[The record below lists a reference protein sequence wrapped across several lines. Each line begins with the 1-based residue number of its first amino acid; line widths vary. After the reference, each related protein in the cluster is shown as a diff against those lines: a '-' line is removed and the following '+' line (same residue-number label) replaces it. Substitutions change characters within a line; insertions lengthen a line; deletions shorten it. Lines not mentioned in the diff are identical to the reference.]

1 MTTPRRIPKPAP
13 NIRFI
18 TAGIEIVK
26 SLLIPHATN
35 ESATRVATKTITN
48 FAASG
53 SKLNYS
59 QSGRCTLTSSR
70 YCCANHPESA
80 QERTDKISL
89 VKPRKI
95 PTIAERNNAP
105 ISNKSRALSISR
117 LTKSPIL
124 ALWPLL
130 NDRFAMGSHHRFVSF
145 AGCLR
150 SCTERPKPDSSG
162 LSAVH
167 LNCFRFRVDTILFQ
181 VRDKISGI
189 FRLLKNTDLYNET
202 RNNRFRN
209 RGI

>member
-1 MTTPRRIPKPAP
+1 MTIPRRIPKPAP

-18 TAGIEIVK
+18 TVGIEIVK

-35 ESATRVATKTITN
+35 ESATKVVTKTIAN

-53 SKLNYS
+53 SKLKFS

-80 QERTDKISL
+80 HERTDKISL

-95 PTIAERNNAP
+95 HINAERNNAP

-145 AGCLR
+145 AGRLR
-150 SCTERPKPDSSG
+150 SCTERSKPDSSA
-162 LSAVH
+162 LPAVH
-167 LNCFRFRVDTILFQ
+167 LDCLRLRVDTVLF
-181 VRDKISGI
+181 
-189 FRLLKNTDLYNET
+189 
-202 RNNRFRN
+202 
-209 RGI
+209 